1 MVMSLDISYRLL
13 HWLDANRALMDPFK
27 LPKRVKKIRQEIRE
41 WVAKEVVPMA
51 DRIDSSAHDNF
62 NWELLRKAAEAGY
75 VTNFI
80 PSNYG
85 GSASMLDFVR
95 GGIYAA
101 TVILEEISAACPG
114 VANLIGA
121 HLLGLLP
128 IILSMDR
135 KVAKRF
141 LPEIGKAVKTD
152 QPKICAFA
160 ITEPDAGSDVEDNEG
175 GRKAHLMT
183 FAKKVKGGYVLN
195 GRKCFISNGSVA
207 WLFTVFASLDREKGI
222 DAWTCFV
229 VTAGT
234 KGFSVGKVEDKM
246 GQRASPAA
254 ELILEDVFVPEEN
267 RVGKEGDGW
276 LLNQMTLDYSRG
288 PVGVI
293 AIGAGRHALTRAI
306 EYCRSK
312 SINGKTMLEDRA
324 VQAELADM
332 LMKLEAART
341 LIWRATSTF
350 PPLHYLSAM
359 AKCFGSDVA
368 MDICSRAIDLMGEE
382 GTLRQMELE
391 KAFRDIKLTQIYE
404 GTNQVNRLA
413 IAEELLLGNKLPW
426 D

>member
-1 MVMSLDISYRLL
+1 MNLDISYRLL
-13 HWLDANRALMDPFK
+13 HWIDAHRALSNPLK
-27 LPKRVKKIRQEIRE
+27 LSKRIKKVRQEIRE
-41 WVAKEVVPMA
+41 WAEKEVAPVA

-62 NWELLRKAAEAGY
+62 NWELLKKGAEAGY

-85 GSASMLDFVR
+85 GGASMLDFIR
-95 GGIYAA
+95 GGTYAGA
-101 TVILEEISAACPG
+101 VILEELAAACPG
-114 VANLIGA
+114 VAVIFGA

-141 LPEIGKAVKTD
+141 LPEICKAAKTD
-152 QPKICAFA
+152 RPKICAFA

-207 WLFTVFASLDREKGI
+207 WLSTVFACVDREKGI
-222 DAWTCFV
+222 DAWTCFA
-229 VTAGT
+229 VTSDT
-234 KGFSVGKVEDKM
+234 PGFSVGKVEDKM

-276 LLNQMTLDYSRG
+276 LLNQLTLDSSRG
-288 PVGVI
+288 PVGAI
-293 AIGAGRHALTRAI
+293 AIGTARHALTKAI
-306 EYCRSK
+306 EYCKAK
-312 SINGKTMLEDRA
+312 SINGKPMLEDRA

-341 LIWRATSTF
+341 LAWRSTSTF
-350 PPLHYLSAM
+350 PPIHYLSAM
-359 AKCFGSDVA
+359 AKCFGSDIA

-382 GTLRQMELE
+382 GALRPMELE
-391 KAFRDIKLTQIYE
+391 KAFRDVKLAQIYE